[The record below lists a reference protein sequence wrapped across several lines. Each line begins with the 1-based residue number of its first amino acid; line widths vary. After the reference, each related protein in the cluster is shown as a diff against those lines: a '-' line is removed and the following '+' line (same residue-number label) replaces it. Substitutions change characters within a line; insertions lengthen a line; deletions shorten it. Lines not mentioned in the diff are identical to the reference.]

1 MDNEYGPDI
10 IEIEDDEGNTFNLER
25 VGDMDYNGSSFAA
38 FLDADMDE
46 NVEPVVR
53 RYAVCMRSF
62 GDTLYGAVTRGVKR
76 AFFGHDGDAVSDEF
90 FCKNFVSRRLERNGL
105 TAYGA

>member
-46 NVEPVVR
+46 NDPD
-53 RYAVCMRSF
+53 YGLIILRSEI
-62 GDTLYGAVTRGVKR
+62 
-76 AFFGHDGDAVSDEF
+76 DEKGF
-90 FCKNFVSRRLERNGL
+90 EVFESIDDEDELQDVYEHFMVLL
-105 TAYGA
+105 TEDEEEEK